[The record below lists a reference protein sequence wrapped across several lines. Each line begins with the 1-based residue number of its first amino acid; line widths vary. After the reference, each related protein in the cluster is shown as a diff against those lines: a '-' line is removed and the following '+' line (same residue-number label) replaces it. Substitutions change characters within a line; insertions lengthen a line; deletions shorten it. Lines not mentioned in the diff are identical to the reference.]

1 MAAQVLTGTT
11 SFTYTNNTGQNVR
24 LIVYYLETS
33 SSGNPAVTFNGSGMG
48 AVNIPKSSRIG
59 KYVAAH
65 NDQGT
70 YGNNHANEGGYNTR
84 FAFPCEF
91 VMANGDSFSSNGVVK
106 YNVLVIPEG
115 G

>member
-1 MAAQVLTGTT
+1 MAAQVLAGT
-11 SFTYTNNTGQNVR
+11 SNPSYTNSTGQNVR

-33 SSGNPAVTFNGSGMG
+33 SSGNPSVTVGAMG
-48 AVNIPKSSRIG
+48 AVSIPKSSRIG
-59 KYVAAH
+59 KYVASH
-65 NDQGT
+65 NDQGS

-91 VMANGDSFSSNGVVK
+91 VMANGDSFSSSGVVK

>member
-1 MAAQVLTGTT
+1 MAAQVLAGT
-11 SFTYTNNTGQNVR
+11 SNPSYTNSTGQNVR
-24 LIVYYLETS
+24 LIVYYLETT
-33 SSGNPAVTFNGSGMG
+33 SSGNPSFTVGAMG
-48 AVNIPKSSRIG
+48 AVSIPKSSRIG
-59 KYVAAH
+59 KYVASH

-91 VMANGDSFSSNGVVK
+91 VLANGESSSSTNVSK
-106 YNVLVIPEG
+106 YNILIIPEG

>member
-1 MAAQVLTGTT
+1 MATQVIAAQN
-11 SFTYTNNTGQNVR
+11 SNITYSNSTGQNVR
-24 LIVYYLETS
+24 CIVYYLATT
-33 SSGNPAVTFNGSGMG
+33 SSGNPEVTIGPLTINL
-48 AVNIPKSSRIG
+48 PKSSRIG
-59 KYVAAH
+59 KYVASH

-91 VMANGDSFSSNGVVK
+91 VLADGQSISSVSVTA
-106 YNVLVIPEG
+106 YNILIIPEG

>member
-11 SFTYTNNTGQNVR
+11 SFTYTNNTGENVR

-33 SSGNPAVTFNGSGMG
+33 SSGNPSVTVGAMG
-48 AVNIPKSSRIG
+48 AVSIPKSSRIG
-59 KYVAAH
+59 KYVASH
-65 NDQGT
+65 NDQGS

-91 VMANGDSFSSNGVVK
+91 VLATSESISGTGVSK
-106 YNVLVIPEG
+106 YNILIIPEG